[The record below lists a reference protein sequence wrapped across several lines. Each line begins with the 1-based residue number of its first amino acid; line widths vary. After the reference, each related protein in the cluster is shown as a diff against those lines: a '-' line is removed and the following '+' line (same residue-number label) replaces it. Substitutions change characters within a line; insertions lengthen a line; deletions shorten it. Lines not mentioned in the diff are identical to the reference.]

1 MGKPDDRERRAEKTD
16 DVSRR
21 RFLQTMG
28 VGAATAAT
36 MREQG
41 LLGKG
46 SAPIRSGADFGP
58 NAVPVRLK
66 VNGETLRLKL
76 EPRITLLDAL
86 RDHIQIDTQEYVDL
100 TGAKRVCDRG
110 SCGACTVT
118 LDGKIVYACS
128 VLAIEAQG
136 HEITTIEALGSN
148 GKLHPIQE
156 EFVHCDGLQC
166 GFCTPGF
173 VMAVHAHLKEDNNP
187 TEEATRRALDGNVC
201 RCGTQINVL
210 KAVERAAARLR
221 EGR

>member
-1 MGKPDDRERRAEKTD
+1 MGKPDDRERRAEETD

-46 SAPIRSGADFGP
+46 SAPTRSGADFGP

-76 EPRITLLDAL
+76 EPRVTLLDAL

-100 TGAKRVCDRG
+100 TGVLSFEQRRYRNAFQP
-110 SCGACTVT
+110 
-118 LDGKIVYACS
+118 GK
-128 VLAIEAQG
+128 
-136 HEITTIEALGSN
+136 
-148 GKLHPIQE
+148 
-156 EFVHCDGLQC
+156 
-166 GFCTPGF
+166 
-173 VMAVHAHLKEDNNP
+173 
-187 TEEATRRALDGNVC
+187 EATDSFRMDTMGVFIGIR
-201 RCGTQINVL
+201 GTF
-210 KAVERAAARLR
+210 
-221 EGR
+221 